1 MRPTVRTSSPTVS
14 AAHLAATQATTT
26 TAEKARTSPA
36 ARGRVSRAKLKKS
49 FAAPPVNT
57 HP

>member
-1 MRPTVRTSSPTVS
+1 MWTSSLTVR
-14 AAHLAATQATTT
+14 AADLAATQAPTTN
-26 TAEKARTSPA
+26 AERTRTSPDA
-36 ARGRVSRAKLKKS
+36 LGRVSRAKLKKS